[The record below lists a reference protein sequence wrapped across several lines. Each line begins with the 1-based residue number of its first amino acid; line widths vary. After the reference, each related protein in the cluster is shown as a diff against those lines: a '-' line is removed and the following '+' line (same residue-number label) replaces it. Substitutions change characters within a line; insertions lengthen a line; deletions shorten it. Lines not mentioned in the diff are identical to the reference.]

1 MYKALL
7 YLELRVTQTAI
18 NRNSLPHKTCEHPL
32 NKDKSLDHVE
42 IRKMSL
48 KGRTIELSDDLLETG
63 GSQGAEPE
71 GRGWQPARA
80 APQITCFRC
89 DCVLTSYL
97 FARNGC
103 GKIFPNAKSVL
114 PSGRHGSPRAP
125 NPWIKI

>member
-63 GSQGAEPE
+63 GSQGAEPK
-71 GRGWQPARA
+71 GRGWRPARGPA
-80 APQITCFRC
+80 NYVFSMRLCF
-89 DCVLTSYL
+89 DKL
-97 FARNGC
+97 FIRT
-103 GKIFPNAKSVL
+103 KWV
-114 PSGRHGSPRAP
+114 R
-125 NPWIKI
+125 